1 MKDRRN
7 YPRIEHAFPVDIR
20 LFDVPPTATAYKLP
34 LLRGQTTDLSKTGL
48 RIVSPVEMPVGHR
61 MHLRVVVDNPPSSYM
76 HTARVRWVKPE
87 ENHAFSAGVEFIME
101 TATSQQDWSE
111 LMEQIE
117 RDAQEQAQPSLL

>member
-7 YPRIEHAFPVDIR
+7 YPRIEHSFPVDIR

-34 LLRGQTTDLSKTGL
+34 LLRGQTADLSKTGL

-117 RDAQEQAQPSLL
+117 RDTHAQAQPSLL